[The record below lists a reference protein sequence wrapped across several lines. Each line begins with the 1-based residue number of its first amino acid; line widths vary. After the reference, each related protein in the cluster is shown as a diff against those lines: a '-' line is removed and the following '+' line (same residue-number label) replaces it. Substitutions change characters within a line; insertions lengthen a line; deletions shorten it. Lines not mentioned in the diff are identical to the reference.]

1 MTDTGNGNKKNRDSI
16 ERGILTVIRP
26 LCAES
31 EKTRRLSDVLE
42 YGLQDRE
49 FTVLQTM
56 EEMESADLRNR
67 RLLFAIELGDSGI
80 NLEHVKMLKKI
91 RLDRHMFDG
100 SVAGI
105 VVDGSSELYTKSVA
119 RHLVFSANRAG
130 CTFPGRP
137 MVEGTVS
144 LRNYNIIASNL
155 GTDNYSAYRESVRE
169 LVDRIAAF
177 RQPLYEHPRI
187 LALHAGHSK
196 TSNTL
201 MLWEMIREGIGKEAQ
216 IREISLHDGEIYDCR
231 GCPYETCL
239 HLGEESRCFYGGVI
253 PKEVYPAIQECDA
266 LVMICPN
273 YNDAISANLT
283 AFVNR
288 LTALVRVQRFYE
300 KRLYAVIVSGYRGSD
315 IVAEQLI
322 SGLNMTKT
330 FLLPP
335 EFAMIRTAND
345 PGSIAKR
352 EHIREDAAAF
362 GRRMMEQMRGT
373 SV

>member
-1 MTDTGNGNKKNRDSI
+1 MIKKNI
-16 ERGILTVIRP
+16 TVIRP
-26 LCAES
+26 LCPDS
-31 EKTRRLSDVLE
+31 EKVLRLSDVLK
-42 YGLQDRE
+42 YGLQERE
-49 FTVLQTM
+49 YELLETA
-56 EEMESADLRNR
+56 EEIEMADLRGR
-67 RLLFAIELGDSGI
+67 RILFAIELGESGI
-80 NLEHVKMLKKI
+80 NLEYVKMLKMI
-91 RLDRHMFDG
+91 RLDRHKFDG
-100 SVAGI
+100 SVAGLI
-105 VVDGSSELYTKSVA
+105 VDGSSELYTKSVA

-137 MVEGTVS
+137 LVEGTVS

-155 GTDNYSAYRESVRE
+155 GTDNYSAYQQSVRE
-169 LVDRIAAF
+169 LADRIAAF
-177 RQPLYEHPRI
+177 QQPSREHPRI

-201 MLWEMIREGIGKEAQ
+201 MLWEMIREGIGEEAE
-216 IREISLHDGEIYDCR
+216 IREICLHDGEVYDCR
-231 GCPYETCL
+231 GCKYETCL
-239 HLGEESRCFYGGVI
+239 HFGEEARCFYGGVI
-253 PKEVYPAIQECDA
+253 PQEVYPAIQECDA

-288 LTALVRVQRFYE
+288 LTALVRVHRLYD
-300 KRLYAVIVSGYRGSD
+300 KRLYAVIVSGYSGSD

-322 SGLNMTKT
+322 SGLNMNKT

-345 PGSIAKR
+345 PGAIAQR

-362 GRRMMEQMRGT
+362 GQRMVAQMQGKIAY
-373 SV
+373 